1 MNLEGLEM
9 IVVLVIIVGFVKALE
24 HLGLLEGNYEGRMLR
39 NRKYFILKAVCC
51 RALYFNLYVHVQ
63 CLSIRGAE

>member
-24 HLGLLEGNYEGRMLR
+24 HLGLLEGNYEGRTLR
-39 NRKYFILKAVCC
+39 TAKLFYSESHLLQSILSES
-51 RALYFNLYVHVQ
+51 VHVQ
-63 CLSIRGAE
+63 RLSA

>member
-1 MNLEGLEM
+1 M

-39 NRKYFILKAVCC
+39 NRKYFILKAICC
-51 RALYFNLYVHVQ
+51 RALYFNLYMHVQ
-63 CLSIRGAE
+63 GLSIRGAE

>member
-1 MNLEGLEM
+1 M

-39 NRKYFILKAVCC
+39 DRKYFILKAICC
-51 RALYFNLYVHVQ
+51 RALYFNLYVRVQ
-63 CLSIRGAE
+63 CLSIRGAEQ

>member
-1 MNLEGLEM
+1 M

-39 NRKYFILKAVCC
+39 NRKYFFLKAICC
-51 RALYFNLYVHVQ
+51 RALYFNLCMCSV
-63 CLSIRGAE
+63 

>member
-24 HLGLLEGNYEGRMLR
+24 HMGLLEDNFEGRIL
-39 NRKYFILKAVCC
+39 RKYFVLKASCC
-51 RALYFNLYVHVQ
+51 RGFYFNLYVHVQ
-63 CLSIRGAE
+63 HLSIWGAER

>member
-1 MNLEGLEM
+1 M

-39 NRKYFILKAVCC
+39 NTELFYAESYLLQSIILES
-51 RALYFNLYVHVQ
+51 VHVQ
-63 CLSIRGAE
+63 HLSI

>member
-1 MNLEGLEM
+1 M

-39 NRKYFILKAVCC
+39 NRKYFFSESHLLQSIIL
-51 RALYFNLYVHVQ
+51 
-63 CLSIRGAE
+63 

>member
-39 NRKYFILKAVCC
+39 NRKYFFSESHLLQSIIL
-51 RALYFNLYVHVQ
+51 
-63 CLSIRGAE
+63 

>member
-1 MNLEGLEM
+1 M

-24 HLGLLEGNYEGRMLR
+24 HMGLLEDKFEGRMLR
-39 NRKYFILKAVCC
+39 NRKHFILKPICC

-63 CLSIRGAE
+63 CLGIRGAEQ